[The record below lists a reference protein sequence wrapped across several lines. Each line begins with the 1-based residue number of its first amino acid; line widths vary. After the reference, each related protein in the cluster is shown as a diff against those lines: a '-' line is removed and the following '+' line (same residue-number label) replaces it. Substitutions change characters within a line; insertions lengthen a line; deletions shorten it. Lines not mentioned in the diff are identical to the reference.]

1 MSRKTKPLIESI
13 ADRDQL
19 IDAILERFLIAHDM
33 PDDISSWFRKG
44 KVWLAEAIIAR
55 DFDSLRELLD
65 GYRETDRAVF
75 VEVTGLRLPKGS
87 GKKPYSMLREWCGLT
102 SAWQEH
108 DEAKRALSVEYQ
120 KLDKR
125 YGGRTDSMVEGLQQI
140 YADGWTEIRQL
151 TDQAG
156 NSFEGLFRPGR
167 DNEYHPLSGP
177 GLKKQSLFAVAGK
190 YWKALMRLRAAEAVL
205 AVENDRKRR
214 AEITQRAGQV
224 VQAQSAVQD
233 QPIAAAVIAS
243 TQTPDMSFFL

>member
-156 NSFEGLFRPGR
+156 N
-167 DNEYHPLSGP
+167 
-177 GLKKQSLFAVAGK
+177 GK
-190 YWKALMRLRAAEAVL
+190 E
-205 AVENDRKRR
+205 
-214 AEITQRAGQV
+214 
-224 VQAQSAVQD
+224 
-233 QPIAAAVIAS
+233 
-243 TQTPDMSFFL
+243 